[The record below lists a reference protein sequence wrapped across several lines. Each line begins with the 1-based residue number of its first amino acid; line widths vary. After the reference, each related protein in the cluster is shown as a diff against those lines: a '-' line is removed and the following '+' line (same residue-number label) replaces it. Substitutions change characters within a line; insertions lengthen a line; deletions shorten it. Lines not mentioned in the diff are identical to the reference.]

1 MTRSVSSAIASLSVT
16 ADPPITPGRRRK
28 RTDGRLAA
36 ALLLPSAVVVFGVV
50 AWPVARTIWLSL
62 HKVESPLPTAP
73 VTWVGIDNYTRALEN
88 PDLWAAVGRTVY
100 FTLLST
106 GLELG
111 LGILLGLLMAQK
123 LRARWVLRV
132 AVIIPWALPTIVNAT
147 MWRYVFNPQ
156 YGPLNAVLTQTHL
169 IDEYQSWLGSP
180 FLALNMVI
188 LADVWKN
195 TSVVAFFVLA
205 GLQVIPTEVL
215 EAAQMDGAGAIRRFF
230 SITLPLLRPIIA
242 IVLVLRTI
250 EAFKVFDLVYV
261 MTRGGPANG
270 TQTVALLTYQSAFSD
285 QHFGY
290 GSALSILIVLVIMA
304 LAVAYMRLLRVEE
317 SRTAT

>member
-1 MTRSVSSAIASLSVT
+1 MTVQSVRVT
-16 ADPPITPGRRRK
+16 RRK
-28 RTDGRLAA
+28 RFPDNRFASL
-36 ALLLPSAVVVFGVV
+36 LLLPSAIVVFGVV
-50 AWPVARTIWLSL
+50 AWPVARTLWLSL

-73 VTWVGIDNYTRALEN
+73 TTWVGLDNYTRALDDPN
-88 PDLWAAVGRTVY
+88 LWAAVERTAY
-100 FTLLST
+100 FTVTST
-106 GLELG
+106 ALELG

-123 LRARWVLRV
+123 LHAAWVLRV

-147 MWRYVFNPQ
+147 MWRYVYNPQ

-169 IDEYQSWLGSP
+169 IDQYRSWLGSP
-180 FLALNMVI
+180 FLALNMVVFS
-188 LADVWKN
+188 DVWKN

-205 GLQVIPTEVL
+205 GLQVIPDEIM

-250 EAFKVFDLVYV
+250 EAFKVFDIVYV

-270 TQTVALLTYQSAFSD
+270 TQTVSLLTYQSAFSD

-290 GSALSILIVLVIMA
+290 GSALSVLIVVVIMA
-304 LAVAYMRLLRVEE
+304 LAVTYMKLLRIEE
-317 SRTAT
+317 SRTAA

>member
-1 MTRSVSSAIASLSVT
+1 
-16 ADPPITPGRRRK
+16 
-28 RTDGRLAA
+28 
-36 ALLLPSAVVVFGVV
+36 VV

-73 VTWVGIDNYTRALEN
+73 STWVGFDNYTRALGN
-88 PDLWAAVGRTVY
+88 PDLWAAVARTGY
-100 FTLLST
+100 FTVLST
-106 GLELG
+106 GLELVF
-111 LGILLGLLMAQK
+111 GILLGLLMAQK
-123 LRARWVLRV
+123 LRARWLLRI

-147 MWRYVFNPQ
+147 MWRYVYNPQ

-169 IDEYQSWLGSP
+169 IDEYRSWLGSP

-188 LADVWKN
+188 LSDVWKN

-205 GLQVIPTEVL
+205 GLQVIPGEIM
-215 EAAQMDGAGAIRRFF
+215 EAAQMDGAGAIRRFW

-270 TQTVALLTYQSAFSD
+270 TQTVALLTYQTAFSD
-285 QHFGY
+285 QYFGY
-290 GSALSILIVLVIMA
+290 GSALSVLIVIVIMI
-304 LAVAYMRLLRVEE
+304 LAVTYMRMLRVEE